1 MVRCT
6 VTIITTVEGEA
17 KQSLQS
23 PYHYG
28 QPDNVSTPSVTTVTI
43 ITTVTISLQS
53 PYTLL
58 QCQSPYTHFVLT
70 LDGMLSP
77 QLTHLVQ
84 DTHFHNLFF
93 PSTSSSSFSGLRTE
107 SCPNRQVWWNQSWQQ
122 QHWVHCEERMRM
134 YVHVYVWWVTEW
146 LYCMYEWL
154 TKWVYEWVS
163 VWVCESPSEWVYEWV
178 YESLVTMS
186 ECVVSGL
193 WVCVWLSEW
202 VYMRVCMSEWVCV
215 CEWLDQC
222 VHSHY
227 QVVRRLSK

>member
-1 MVRCT
+1 M
-6 VTIITTVEGEA
+6 
-17 KQSLQS
+17 SS
-23 PYHYG
+23 
-28 QPDNVSTPSVTTVTI
+28 
-43 ITTVTISLQS
+43 
-53 PYTLL
+53 
-58 QCQSPYTHFVLT
+58 
-70 LDGMLSP
+70 DGMLSP

-163 VWVCESPSEWVYEWV
+163 VWVCEWVSECMSECMSECVSEWVMSVYEWV
-178 YESLVTMS
+178 S
-186 ECVVSGL
+186 
-193 WVCVWLSEW
+193 VCVW
-202 VYMRVCMSEWVCV
+202 VT
-215 CEWLDQC
+215 DQC